1 MTAPFRLADRAT
13 REQAEQLL
21 APAAAR
27 STATRGRARPESED
41 PLRTAYERD
50 RDRIL
55 HAKAFRRLKHK
66 TQVFLHPDGDHFV
79 TRLTHTLQVTQV
91 ARSLAAALSLN
102 ETLAEAIAL
111 GHDVGHSPFGHIGED
126 ALEPYVPGGWHHAAQ
141 GVRIVE
147 VLEDLNLTWEVRDG
161 VRAHSWKIS
170 PPPTTREGECVRY
183 ADRIGYL
190 SHDAL
195 DAVRAGVLRPAD
207 LPARARAVFGEPGS
221 EMVGAMIDAVVA
233 GSLAGGSAVVM
244 EPDAL
249 EAMHEL
255 RTFMFERVYESPVAA
270 GQKHVAIDVI
280 RRLVDHH
287 LAHPE
292 LIPATY
298 RDTEADLVTQVVDH
312 VSGMTDR
319 YALAMHDRLF
329 DSNATSLMTP
339 LLP

>member
-1 MTAPFRLADRAT
+1 
-13 REQAEQLL
+13 
-21 APAAAR
+21 
-27 STATRGRARPESED
+27 
-41 PLRTAYERD
+41 
-50 RDRIL
+50 
-55 HAKAFRRLKHK
+55 
-66 TQVFLHPDGDHFV
+66 
-79 TRLTHTLQVTQV
+79 
-91 ARSLAAALSLN
+91 
-102 ETLAEAIAL
+102 
-111 GHDVGHSPFGHIGED
+111 
-126 ALEPYVPGGWHHAAQ
+126 
-141 GVRIVE
+141 
-147 VLEDLNLTWEVRDG
+147 
-161 VRAHSWKIS
+161 
-170 PPPTTREGECVRY
+170 
-183 ADRIGYL
+183 
-190 SHDAL
+190 
-195 DAVRAGVLRPAD
+195 
-207 LPARARAVFGEPGS
+207 
-221 EMVGAMIDAVVA
+221 MVGAMLDAVVA